1 MFFFV
6 ESIENACK
14 HKKYIDLWNI
24 DLYLLCILF
33 FIFLTQN
40 QVYSYSRL
48 VLGKS
53 MHDKWIYKYRTDAT
67 VKFMKR
73 ISREFHQI
81 LRIGFYVN
89 RWPLSQRLWN
99 TQQFT
104 AKTINSN
111 INIGFLINTMQFK
124 REISA
129 FSFQF
134 INGHLKNL
142 VYCFDFR
149 RFDSLYFLFYLL
161 LFVQPNEWVKNF
173 TLVGNYVSRR
183 NCQWETKLTFHF
195 PHYFISY
202 MSNKQHTQ
210 STLSLTHNQ
219 CSSHACYSCDV
230 DIDAHFSASMTH
242 FEENRK

>member
-1 MFFFV
+1 MKYRLILTVYPFFYM
-6 ESIENACK
+6 
-14 HKKYIDLWNI
+14 YI
-24 DLYLLCILF
+24 
-33 FIFLTQN
+33 TQN
-40 QVYSYSRL
+40 EMYSYYRL

-99 TQQFT
+99 TQQST

-124 REISA
+124 RTISA

-134 INGHLKNL
+134 VIDHSKNL
-142 VYCFDFR
+142 VFRSDFR

-173 TLVGNYVSRR
+173 TLVGIYVSRR

-202 MSNKQHTQ
+202 MSNKQLTQ
-210 STLSLTHNQ
+210 STHSLTHN
-219 CSSHACYSCDV
+219 SHAYLLLRC
-230 DIDAHFSASMTH
+230 
-242 FEENRK
+242 R